1 MVDQDAVSS
10 HLLAKKPGNK
20 DVRVKS
26 KTSVNTPSYHCQDE
40 IGYEN
45 TIHRSVY
52 KPTIVASTIVSAPK
66 DVPILVYSCYLDKG
80 NRRSKFCMCNTLN
93 FYHCHAVFLEGV
105 GRSKDLIQR
114 FVSLVG
120 ITYRY

>member
-26 KTSVNTPSYHCQDE
+26 KTSVNTPSYHYQDE

-45 TIHRSVY
+45 TIHCSVY

-66 DVPILVYSCYLDKG
+66 DVPILVYSY
-80 NRRSKFCMCNTLN
+80 
-93 FYHCHAVFLEGV
+93 YP
-105 GRSKDLIQR
+105 
-114 FVSLVG
+114 LVG
-120 ITYRY
+120 IKGEEGHLRQADGIALLVVYCTMKR